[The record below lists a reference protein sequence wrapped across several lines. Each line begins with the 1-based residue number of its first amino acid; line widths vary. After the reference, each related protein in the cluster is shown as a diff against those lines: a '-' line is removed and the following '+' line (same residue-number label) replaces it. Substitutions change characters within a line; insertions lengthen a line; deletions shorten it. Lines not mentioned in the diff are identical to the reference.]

1 MPAKDI
7 FDEALDTKERRVVL
21 KVINPNFSRMKKT
34 HLSNRAS
41 INLDDLEE
49 ELREDLSITGEFPYD
64 LSIRHL
70 IINGNNIKLQG

>member
-1 MPAKDI
+1 
-7 FDEALDTKERRVVL
+7 
-21 KVINPNFSRMKKT
+21 MKKT

-49 ELREDLSITGEFPYD
+49 ELRGEFPYD